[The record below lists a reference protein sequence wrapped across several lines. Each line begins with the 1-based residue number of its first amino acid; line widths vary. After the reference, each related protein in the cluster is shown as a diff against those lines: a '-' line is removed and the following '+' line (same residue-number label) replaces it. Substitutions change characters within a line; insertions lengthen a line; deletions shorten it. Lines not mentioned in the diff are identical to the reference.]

1 MMELNELEQ
10 EVNRLERLI
19 TEPEY
24 FEQWFD
30 AELVEE
36 AQLRVARK
44 IVPQLISDWRSLRA
58 KEREQ
63 ILNEEAKVAH
73 ALSK

>member
-10 EVNRLERLI
+10 GINRLEMLI

-44 IVPQLISDWRSLRA
+44 IVPQLIRDWKRMRTEEIKRA
-58 KEREQ
+58 TGK
-63 ILNEEAKVAH
+63 
-73 ALSK
+73 

>member
-10 EVNRLERLI
+10 GINRLEMLI

-44 IVPQLISDWRSLRA
+44 IVPQLIRDWKRMRTE
-58 KEREQ
+58 ERER
-63 ILNEEAKVAH
+63 AA
-73 ALSK
+73 SK

>member
-10 EVNRLERLI
+10 GINRLEMLI

-44 IVPQLISDWRSLRA
+44 IVPQLISDWKRMRTEEIERA
-58 KEREQ
+58 T
-63 ILNEEAKVAH
+63 
-73 ALSK
+73 SK

>member
-10 EVNRLERLI
+10 GINRLEMLI

-44 IVPQLISDWRSLRA
+44 IVPQLIRDWKRMRTEEIERA
-58 KEREQ
+58 
-63 ILNEEAKVAH
+63 A
-73 ALSK
+73 SK